1 MIIFDTSVWINALN
15 GQSSKTVDLL
25 VSKTLSNEVVLLP
38 VIIQEILQGIKDDLQ
53 FEKIK
58 ANLSGFVI
66 LETKSTAN
74 AIGAAALYRNLRKNG
89 LTIRKPND
97 CLIAFIAID
106 NDLELVHNDSDFDLI
121 ASSSTLKILKV

>member
-15 GQSSKTVDLL
+15 GQSSKAVDLL

-38 VIIQEILQGIKDDLQ
+38 IIIQEILQGIKDDLQ

-66 LETKSTAN
+66 LEYNNTEN

-97 CLIAFIAID
+97 SLIAFIAID

-121 ASSSTLKILKV
+121 ASCSQLRILKV